1 MKKITTKTAEIS
13 YDSLSRLLRVKILPG
28 AEIEL
33 DDAIQN
39 FTATK
44 MLTNNDNYLV
54 LVDGRVSLSVSR
66 EARNFASQVKTDEG
80 RIAEAFIIT
89 STANKLLG
97 NFYINVNK
105 PTVPT
110 KIFSSEEKALEWL
123 ESFLYKTEDNDRTL
137 VSAYI
142 NK

>member
-39 FTATK
+39 FKATK

-66 EARNFASQVKTDEG
+66 EARNFASQIKADEG
-80 RIAEAFIIT
+80 RIAEAFLIT

-105 PTVPT
+105 PVVPT
-110 KIFSSEEKALEWL
+110 KIFSSDEKALEWL
-123 ESFLYKTEDNDRTL
+123 ESFLYKTEDYDRTL
-137 VSAYI
+137 ASVYI